1 MVWEIIV
8 KYWVQFLLGIIA
20 SGLTALC
27 THFYNLYK
35 REKASKQTELEKK
48 FVQEVKD
55 LISNNNKEVMKV
67 IREEELAANRADEM
81 MGAQMN
87 SIQNELKI
95 LTEGML
101 SVQGRQFKEDCRAML
116 KDEHV
121 ITLQEYEN
129 LTREHETYN
138 ALKGNHEGD
147 SLFSL
152 VKVKYE
158 ATLK

>member
-27 THFYNLYK
+27 THFYSLYK
-35 REKASKQTELEKK
+35 KEKTSKQANLEKK

-55 LISNNNKEVMKV
+55 LINDNNKEIMKV
-67 IREEELAANRADEM
+67 IREEELASNRTDQI

-101 SVQGRQFKEDCRAML
+101 SVQGRQFKEDCRTLL
-116 KDEHV
+116 KDDHI

-129 LTREHETYN
+129 ITREHETYN